1 MDPREA
7 LYQDE
12 WFRSRIQTVEK
23 ALLALLDDDQSE
35 EAQSRRAEVIRELRL
50 SLGLDQEATT
60 S

>member
-1 MDPREA
+1 MDPRQV

-12 WFRSRIQTVEK
+12 WFRSRIQAIEE

-35 EAQSRRAEVIRELRL
+35 EARSRRAEVIRKLRID
-50 SLGLDQEATT
+50 LGLEHETTT

>member
-12 WFRSRIQTVEK
+12 WFRSRIQTIEK

-35 EAQSRRAEVIRELRL
+35 EAQSRRAELFASFVFL
-50 SLGLDQEATT
+50 LG
-60 S
+60 

>member
-1 MDPREA
+1 

-12 WFRSRIQTVEK
+12 WFRSRIQAIEE

-35 EAQSRRAEVIRELRL
+35 EARSRRAEVIRKLRID
-50 SLGLDQEATT
+50 LGLEHETTT

>member
-1 MDPREA
+1 MDPRQA

-12 WFRSRIQTVEK
+12 WFRSRIQAIEE

-35 EAQSRRAEVIRELRL
+35 EARSRRVEVIRKLRVD
-50 SLGLDQEATT
+50 LGLEHETTT

>member
-1 MDPREA
+1 MDPRQV

-12 WFRSRIQTVEK
+12 WFRSRIQAIEE

-35 EAQSRRAEVIRELRL
+35 EARSRRAEVIRKLRVD
-50 SLGLDQEATT
+50 LGLEHETTT